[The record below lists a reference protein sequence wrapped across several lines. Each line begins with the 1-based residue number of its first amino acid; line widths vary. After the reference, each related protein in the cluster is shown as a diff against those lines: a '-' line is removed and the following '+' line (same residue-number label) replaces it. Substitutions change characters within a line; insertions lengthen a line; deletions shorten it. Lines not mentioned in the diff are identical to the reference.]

1 MQDDNVLEKILS
13 FHPCELIVN
22 NEPCNLADF

>member
-1 MQDDNVLEKILS
+1 MQNDNISEKILS
-13 FHPCELIVN
+13 FHPYQLIVN